1 MPQSLFFRTYA
12 AKRGTTVPRRNTT
25 LAINNYT
32 MFIQNKI
39 AIISKYLFHITNIL
53 LIIFYLYPGSISG
66 CFIYKDCRIQPQL
79 TRDFAND
86 MISSNHV
93 YVFAIISL
101 LGFIGHSKKQTLIKI
116 IAYLFFISF
125 FLELAHLFIPERG
138 FEIKDLTGNIVGV
151 VISLIVF
158 LTFKFRNKK

>member
-1 MPQSLFFRTYA
+1 M
-12 AKRGTTVPRRNTT
+12 KV
-25 LAINNYT
+25 NNNSKFVVNR
-32 MFIQNKI
+32 MVSI
-39 AIISKYLFHITNIL
+39 AKYLFHISNIL
-53 LIIFYLYPGSISG
+53 LIIFYLYPGSIFG
-66 CFIYKDCRIQPQL
+66 CFIYKDCGVQPQL

-125 FLELAHLFIPERG
+125 SYWYFF
-138 FEIKDLTGNIVGV
+138 
-151 VISLIVF
+151 
-158 LTFKFRNKK
+158 